1 MLSEEQRCIWER
13 IGAAAT
19 CDAMEWL
26 DMKRAVIHGLR
37 GITPGAVA
45 AGTACTIRQLPK
57 HGTATRKERLV
68 NHRSVSHEIAQP
80 GDLVVMDTSGYLG
93 SASWGETHSRSC
105 MARGVAGFVSN
116 GCVRDVSRIREA
128 GFAAFCAAAS
138 PIKSQWDLETAS
150 INEPIQIDGVQ
161 VRPGDIVV
169 ADEDGV
175 VVVPIEVAEQ
185 IQERA
190 LQVAEEEGR

>member
-1 MLSEEQRCIWER
+1 MLSEEQRHIWER
-13 IGAAAT
+13 IGVAAT
-19 CDAMEWL
+19 CDAMELL
-26 DMKRAVIHGLR
+26 DMRRAVIHGLR
-37 GITPGAVA
+37 AITPGAVA

-57 HGTATRKERLV
+57 HGSATRKERLV
-68 NHRSVSHEIAQP
+68 RHRNVSHEIAQP
-80 GDLVVMDTSGYLG
+80 GDVVVMDTSGYLG

-116 GCVRDVSRIREA
+116 GCVRDVSRIREV
-128 GFAAFCAAAS
+128 GFATFCAAAS

-150 INEPIQIDGVQ
+150 INEPIQLSGVQ

-175 VVVPIEVAEQ
+175 VIVPIEVGERV
-185 IQERA
+185 QEEA
-190 LQVAEEEGR
+190 LKVAEAEGR